1 MFECLYISS
10 MQFSFC
16 QCFKKMKTHD
26 SEQFY
31 TKKARILNPLLNNM
45 DANVDYTYDKSWI
58 VEKDVNWNMHMC

>member
-1 MFECLYISS
+1 
-10 MQFSFC
+10 
-16 QCFKKMKTHD
+16 MKTHD